1 MALVCHKLGINIW
14 DVIEAAQTKPFGFM
28 PFYPGPGLGGHCIP
42 VDHHYLTWKAR
53 MNGVEPRLIE
63 LAGHI
68 NSEMP
73 AFTIRR
79 VTDALNERQKSLKG
93 SRVLAVGV
101 TYKRDA
107 SDLQESPAL
116 DVVRG
121 LRVKGALVYYTD
133 PYVPSLEIDGST
145 IESVKLA
152 PKTIESM
159 DCLVVLT
166 DHSDFDYKMIANHSS
181 LVVDSRNAL
190 KNFSGPHIVNL

>member
-1 MALVCHKLGINIW
+1 
-14 DVIEAAQTKPFGFM
+14 
-28 PFYPGPGLGGHCIP
+28 
-42 VDHHYLTWKAR
+42 

-73 AFTIRR
+73 GFTIRR

-93 SRVLAVGV
+93 SRILAVGV
-101 TYKRDA
+101 AYKRDV
-107 SDLQESPAL
+107 SDLRESPAL

-121 LRVKGALVYYTD
+121 LREKEALVYYAD
-133 PYVPSLEIDGST
+133 PYVPSLEIDGNI
-145 IESVKLA
+145 IESVRLA

-166 DHSDFDYKMIANHSS
+166 DHSDFDYEMIANHSS

-190 KNFSGPHIVNL
+190 KSFSGPHIVNV